1 MGTVKKKYLWVGGF
15 AVKNVMAFFITIYV
29 NYINIMVCLC
39 HDNLFFI
46 QLLAPTVTIESK
58 IMHKNLPV

>member
-1 MGTVKKKYLWVGGF
+1 MGTVKKKILMGWGVCSKKCDGIF
-15 AVKNVMAFFITIYV
+15 YV